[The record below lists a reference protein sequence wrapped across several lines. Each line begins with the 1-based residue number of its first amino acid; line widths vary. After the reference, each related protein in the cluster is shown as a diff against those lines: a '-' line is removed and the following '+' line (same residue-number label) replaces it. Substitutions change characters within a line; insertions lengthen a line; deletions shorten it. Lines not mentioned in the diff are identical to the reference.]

1 MSTIISLTNHLV
13 HLEDIHRT
21 LDEKI
26 TKHYERHDS
35 DESVKIE
42 KLEKLALKKEI
53 EDLRNKI
60 KEMQDGS

>member
-26 TKHYERHDS
+26 TKHLS
-35 DESVKIE
+35 SP
-42 KLEKLALKKEI
+42 LEADVLLVSPSSICLVAYI
-53 EDLRNKI
+53 
-60 KEMQDGS
+60 